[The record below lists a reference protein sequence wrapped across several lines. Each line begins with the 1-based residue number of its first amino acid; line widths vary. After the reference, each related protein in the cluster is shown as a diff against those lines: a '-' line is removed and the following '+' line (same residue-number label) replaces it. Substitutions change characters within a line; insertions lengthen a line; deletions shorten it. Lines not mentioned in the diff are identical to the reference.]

1 MVRFVSVGVP
11 PVGMHASST
20 TIRFPLL
27 FYSIILFAL
36 VLCVLGRDAEGG
48 VSSVCNGR
56 EAHEREDNAHERR
69 DSADERED
77 SAHEREDSAYEREDS
92 AHERG
97 DSAQRHV
104 AKSC

>member
-1 MVRFVSVGVP
+1 M
-11 PVGMHASST
+11 
-20 TIRFPLL
+20 
-27 FYSIILFAL
+27 
-36 VLCVLGRDAEGG
+36 LCVLGRDAESG

-56 EAHEREDNAHERR
+56 EAHDREGN
-69 DSADERED
+69 
-77 SAHEREDSAYEREDS
+77 AHEREDIAHEREDS